1 MKYATTTSH
10 KSTRGFV
17 VVEYGAD
24 ESGRMSPVCRLKRCL
39 HSLVGVGGECRI
51 QKAGRRERKT
61 GPRHALTRLR
71 CTTHRV
77 SFVLYPLGHIPY
89 GRVAVVEQSAGSP
102 KPESRD
108 DVVSAAAAW
117 CAGRRWE
124 EELIEDDPGPVRRT
138 QWRRINQLAQRL
150 GLDSK
155 KVDSRILVGDTG
167 LDFLLHRQDMEALRS
182 RLACIVRLRL
192 LSREECKSY
201 IRHRLEIS
209 GAREEILD
217 QSAMEAIYDYTRGNI
232 RAIDILCRTALY
244 IAAFKRIDTIDAGI
258 VTIARKKLP

>member
-155 KVDSRILVGDTG
+155 KVDSRILEILGLPAEMSVLKPPGRVAVLVGLG
-167 LDFLLHRQDMEALRS
+167 PGIGAWLRLAGALDFVSLLGPVG
-182 RLACIVRLRL
+182 IGTGVTNTRLR
-192 LSREECKSY
+192 K
-201 IRHRLEIS
+201 
-209 GAREEILD
+209 ARSAWARMQRGPPMAPGGPPESVLD
-217 QSAMEAIYDYTRGNI
+217 R
-232 RAIDILCRTALY
+232 R
-244 IAAFKRIDTIDAGI
+244 
-258 VTIARKKLP
+258 